1 VVTAPTVVTVEWV
14 SHERRTDELEG
25 VEYAVVQ
32 RDEHDNQWVHLPG
45 TDEERAMSL
54 LDFGRRVAAGEG
66 AQWVQPG
73 AWVPGVVD
81 DFADV
86 VEDGN
91 GLVRNRHAQRHLKR
105 QRAGVAA

>member
-1 VVTAPTVVTVEWV
+1 MNAPTVVTVEWV
-14 SHERRTDELEG
+14 EWERRTDELEG
-25 VEYAVVQ
+25 VAYAVVQ

-54 LDFGRRVAAGEG
+54 LDYGRKVAAEED
-66 AQWVQPG
+66 AVWIEPG

-86 VEDGN
+86 PEDGN
-91 GLVRNRHAQRHLKR
+91 GLVRNRHARRYPKP
-105 QRAGVAA
+105 QRAGAAA